1 MICQQDSPQLV
12 IVAPGASDRR
22 VQLRRDYM
30 VVGRE
35 PTCDIRLD
43 GPDVSRTHAAVRRR
57 GDAVYVQ
64 DLGSSCGTFV
74 GGTAVTTPRELSP
87 GDVVSFAS
95 VLARFESASAAE
107 QTLGDLDLARP
118 EQVVYRAPSGT
129 RTRARWLSC
138 TGLLVLAEGFAV
150 AAATKLTLGG
160 AARAG
165 LAQYRLGPTLAGVP
179 AGLLGWA
186 LAAVGFLLLVIGIGL
201 HIAAA
206 REH

>member
-1 MICQQDSPQLV
+1 MIIHQDGPLLV
-12 IVAPGASDRR
+12 IAAPGASDRR
-22 VQLRRDYM
+22 VRLRRDYM

-43 GPDVSRTHAAVRRR
+43 GPDVSRTHAALRRR
-57 GDAVYVQ
+57 GNAVYVQ

-74 GGTAVTTPRELSP
+74 GGTAVTTPRELSA

-95 VLARFESASAAE
+95 VLARFEPASAAVE
-107 QTLGDLDLARP
+107 QTLAGSDLGLT
-118 EQVVYRAPSGT
+118 RAPSGT
-129 RTRARWLSC
+129 RTGARWLSC

-150 AAATKLTLGG
+150 AAVTKLSLGG
-160 AARAG
+160 SPARAG
-165 LAQYRLGPTLAGVP
+165 LAQFRQGPVLAGVP

-206 REH
+206 RER